1 MDPIRPITAPT
12 PLESLS
18 LDAVRKKEDLTFG
31 AILEKAVDHVA
42 TLENESKQKIDRFLR
57 GEDQELHDMM
67 LSTQRA
73 GMAFDMFM
81 QVRNKVVQAYQ
92 EVMRMQI

>member
-1 MDPIRPITAPT
+1 MDPIRPISAPT
-12 PLESLS
+12 PLESVS
-18 LDAVRKKEDLTFG
+18 LEALRKKEDITFG
-31 AILEKAVDHVA
+31 SILERAVGHVA
-42 TLENESKQKIDRFLR
+42 SLENESKQKIDRFLR

-92 EVMRMQI
+92 EVMRMQV